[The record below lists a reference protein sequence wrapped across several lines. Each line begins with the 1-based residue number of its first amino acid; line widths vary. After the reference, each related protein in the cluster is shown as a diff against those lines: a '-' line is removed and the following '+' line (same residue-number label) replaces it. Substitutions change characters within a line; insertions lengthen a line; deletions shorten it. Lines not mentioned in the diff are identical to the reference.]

1 MQTSCK
7 ELKRLARENLTHC
20 YSIPM
25 GALLVAGIIPLAIEL
40 PFSMVQ
46 GEHPGL
52 MQNIAFY
59 AAEFLIALISYVLNA
74 GVTLLHLNLARKKP
88 YSIRLVFYGFKN
100 NPERFLGAG
109 FIELILALV
118 ALIPFFVGMY
128 CLRTLEAAAAYAAF
142 LGLSCASIV
151 LCMIVAVNLC
161 LLVYYVLDQPDLSV
175 PDCLKRSLHSMRGHR
190 GRLLYLYLSFIGM
203 HLLNVLSFGVGT
215 LWIGPYQSQTMAN
228 FYRTLAGEIPS
239 PQKTPLSDP
248 YPPFNQTV

>member
-74 GVTLLHLNLARKKP
+74 GVTFLHLNLARKRP
-88 YSIRLVFYGFKN
+88 YSIGLVFYGFKN
-100 NPERFLGAG
+100 NPERFLAAG
-109 FIELILALV
+109 LIELLLTLA
-118 ALIPFFVGMY
+118 ALIPFFVGIH
-128 CLRTLEAAAAYAAF
+128 CLRTMDAAAAYAVF
-142 LGLSCASIV
+142 FGLSCVSIV
-151 LCMIVAVNLC
+151 LCMVIAVNLC
-161 LLVYYVLDQPDLSV
+161 LLVYYIIDQPDMSV
-175 PDCLKRSLHSMRGHR
+175 PDCLKRSLRSMRGHR
-190 GRLLYLYLSFIGM
+190 GRVLYLYLSFIGIQ
-203 HLLNVLSFGVGT
+203 LLNVLSLGIGS

-239 PQKTPLSDP
+239 SQKTPLSDP